1 MTKEELKAK
10 FAEQQNIIENANN
23 QIRSDMMEYI
33 KSLPFKVGDKI
44 SCEWY
49 DAGFIS
55 SICPET
61 YHDKYTGNIDL
72 RINLV
77 KKDGTPSKRE
87 RKIWDD
93 VFDSI
98 KKID

>member
-10 FAEQQNIIENANN
+10 LAEQQNIIENANN

-49 DAGFIS
+49 DAGLFQ
-55 SICPET
+55 
-61 YHDKYTGNIDL
+61 
-72 RINLV
+72 
-77 KKDGTPSKRE
+77 
-87 RKIWDD
+87 
-93 VFDSI
+93 VFVLKQI
-98 KKID
+98 MTNTLATLI